1 MPRTLSR
8 WIYTLLTLLLVTACG
23 REAETGPS
31 IDEVLV
37 FDDASRA
44 DTFLQTH
51 SQFEVYSDVAVKA
64 AHKDDSPYLASRSEA
79 RTPALLISHSGTKAM
94 LRLQHASMVL
104 LGAFCNFDAVSS
116 VLRSQKKDVLLIPAA
131 LYGVERIESRLR
143 KLRTDFLTE
152 YRILPDELL
161 WYDTTGKPCRT
172 SLVIEPLPAGRSF
185 DEENLRALKIRDP
198 EAWQAAVVGT
208 DVFRQYWRRPS
219 RWTKEG
225 NPVDSSP
232 CQWAQFVYNESIV
245 HDPRN
250 PSDVRNFFNPVA
262 ACLAHLLPLVAQAF
276 DGATRHPGEL
286 GIDHRKA
293 LTDVAIRW
301 FGTLPH
307 TLVSLASSISM
318 SDEQRRTLYSA
329 IRDVRR
335 DLDRLELLA
344 RPNGPAGIRQEP
356 YGADAAAGSGR

>member
-1 MPRTLSR
+1 MSR
-8 WIYTLLTLLLVTACG
+8 GHGYVQDVILHALDEHPEGFELNPEGAYCESAQAARRRAAYSLEREGLVCLKLGERRGRCRPLLVYPPDVAG
-23 REAETGPS
+23 ADKARRERRELAERSQTKRAATIGHQRQRAV
-31 IDEVLV
+31 DGARKARVRRRR
-37 FDDASRA
+37 AARA
-44 DTFLQTH
+44 D
-51 SQFEVYSDVAVKA
+51 
-64 AHKDDSPYLASRSEA
+64 RW
-79 RTPALLISHSGTKAM
+79 R
-94 LRLQHASMVL
+94 R
-104 LGAFCNFDAVSS
+104 
-116 VLRSQKKDVLLIPAA
+116 
-131 LYGVERIESRLR
+131 
-143 KLRTDFLTE
+143 
-152 YRILPDELL
+152 PDGEIRA
-161 WYDTTGKPCRT
+161 G
-172 SLVIEPLPAGRSF
+172 GRSF

-198 EAWQAAVVGT
+198 QAWQAAVVGT

-232 CQWAQFVYNESIV
+232 CQWAQFVYNESV
-245 HDPRN
+245 FHDPRN

-318 SDEQRRTLYSA
+318 SDEQRRSLYSA

-356 YGADAAAGSGR
+356 YGADAAVAGSGR